1 MIGSPSTS
9 QNWENLNSALAT
21 RSNLFPP
28 LSLLVFCSGL
38 FGGTNWF
45 ELFFLGCV
53 FIMEIFVKT
62 PTDNIITFE
71 IKSSDTLANI
81 KAKIQEKKGILP
93 R

>member
-1 MIGSPSTS
+1 
-9 QNWENLNSALAT
+9 
-21 RSNLFPP
+21 
-28 LSLLVFCSGL
+28 
-38 FGGTNWF
+38 
-45 ELFFLGCV
+45 
-53 FIMEIFVKT
+53 MEIFVKT